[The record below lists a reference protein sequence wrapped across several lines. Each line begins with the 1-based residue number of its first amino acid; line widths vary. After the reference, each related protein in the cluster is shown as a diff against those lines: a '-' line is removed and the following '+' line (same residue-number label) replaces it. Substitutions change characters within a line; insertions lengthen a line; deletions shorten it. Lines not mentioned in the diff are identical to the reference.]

1 MNFIRK
7 KPRSSSRKGAVHL
20 REQVLRI
27 YVSERGKGKRLYLT
41 LPNGI
46 YEALERW
53 AESEDNKPASLGAFI
68 IEREVRKALEDGKI
82 PEDKK
87 KLASTPVDLKAFL
100 TQLACGELP
109 TNSQLVTLAHDLG
122 VETEVLMEL
131 RDRVRQGDGIKQE
144 GQTHAT

>member
-1 MNFIRK
+1 
-7 KPRSSSRKGAVHL
+7 
-20 REQVLRI
+20 VLRI

-68 IEREVRKALEDGKI
+68 IEREVREALEDGKI
-82 PEDKK
+82 PEPKK
-87 KLASTPVDLKAFL
+87 KLTSAPTDLKAFL

-109 TNSQLVTLAHDLG
+109 TNGQLVTLAHDLG

-131 RDRVRQGDGIKQE
+131 RDRVQRGNGNKKE
-144 GQTHAT
+144 GQTNGT

>member
-1 MNFIRK
+1 M
-7 KPRSSSRKGAVHL
+7 
-20 REQVLRI
+20 LRI

-68 IEREVRKALEDGKI
+68 IEREVREALEDGKI
-82 PEDKK
+82 FAAKK
-87 KLASTPVDLKAFL
+87 PTFAPTDLKSFL

-109 TNSQLVTLAHDLG
+109 TNGQLVTLAHDLG

-131 RDRVRQGDGIKQE
+131 RDRVRRGNGNKKE
-144 GQTHAT
+144 GQINGT

>member
-1 MNFIRK
+1 M
-7 KPRSSSRKGAVHL
+7 
-20 REQVLRI
+20 LRI

-68 IEREVRKALEDGKI
+68 IEREVREALEAGKI
-82 PEDKK
+82 PEPKK
-87 KLASTPVDLKAFL
+87 KFASAPTDLKAFL
-100 TQLACGELP
+100 TQLACGDLP
-109 TNSQLVTLAHDLG
+109 TNGQLVTLAHDLG

-131 RDRVRQGDGIKQE
+131 RDLVQRGNGNKKE
-144 GQTHAT
+144 EENNGH